1 MHRSVIPGSAAR
13 AAGVVDRARRA
24 PWVVASTLVV
34 LLGALLAGPGAAQGG
49 GDWDAVELT
58 VHPLRGGVSMI
69 TGRGGNIGLSVGKD
83 GAFVVDDQFAP
94 LTARLLET
102 IGEHTEQPV
111 RFVVNTHWH
120 GDHVGGNENLG
131 AAGAVIVAH
140 ENVRKRMAAGQFM
153 EAFDNQVPPARPGAL
168 PVITFTEA
176 MTFHWNGQTVEVLHV
191 DPAHTDGDALVFWRE
206 ADVLHMGDTFFHGM
220 YPFIDAGSGGHLAGM
235 LAAADRALAL
245 CGEKT
250 LIIPGHGEVATPADL
265 KAYRDMLATLG
276 GRIAKLMAEGK
287 SRDEVIAAKPTAD
300 HDADWGGGFMQPD
313 VWVGIVF
320 DGYVAQRGDD
330 AAR

>member
-1 MHRSVIPGSAAR
+1 M
-13 AAGVVDRARRA
+13 
-24 PWVVASTLVV
+24 
-34 LLGALLAGPGAAQGG
+34 
-49 GDWDAVELT
+49 
-58 VHPLRGGVSMI
+58 
-69 TGRGGNIGLSVGKD
+69 
-83 GAFVVDDQFAP
+83 
-94 LTARLLET
+94 
-102 IGEHTEQPV
+102 
-111 RFVVNTHWH
+111 
-120 GDHVGGNENLG
+120 
-131 AAGAVIVAH
+131 
-140 ENVRKRMAAGQFM
+140 
-153 EAFDNQVPPARPGAL
+153 
-168 PVITFTEA
+168 
-176 MTFHWNGQTVEVLHV
+176 

-300 HDADWGGGFMQPD
+300 HDGEWGGGFMQPD